1 MFRKIAVLTVLL
13 TTLTLVATSC
23 DNTPQQNRSVVSVT
37 SINENVTPLL
47 SDVVWNDGQSGISYV
62 PDYVQVI
69 MDNRPYNNM
78 ILTAPGYPYGEF
90 QVTRYKVEWTR
101 TDGGSPALPN
111 YEADMVMVIPTGK
124 LNASDV
130 LVVTVDNKTNPP
142 LSALAGTAQTI
153 SMNAKI
159 TFYGH
164 EVGTER
170 ETEVIANIGVLFGD
184 VINEAGP

>member
-37 SINENVTPLL
+37 SVNDNVTPLL
-47 SDVVWNDGQSGISYV
+47 SDVVYNDGTGISYV
-62 PDYVQVI
+62 PDYVAVI
-69 MDNRPYNNM
+69 MDNRPYSEM
-78 ILTAPGYPYGEF
+78 IFTAPGHPYGDF

-101 TDGGSPALPN
+101 TDGGSPALPI
-111 YEADMVMVIPTGK
+111 YEADMAMVIPSGK
-124 LNASDV
+124 INASDV

-142 LSALAGTAQTI
+142 LNALAGTAQTI

-184 VINEAGP
+184 VINLP